1 MIKVFGKNDKNF
13 ASNGDVILLP
23 FKAKVYKQ
31 DNGDFY
37 LDFECGLEYI
47 DYIVEDNI
55 IVAPT
60 PQGEQAFR
68 IQNVEKT
75 KSKLTTKAYHVF
87 YDSENYV
94 IADSFVVDK
103 NCADT
108 LEHLNNATDTLSPFE
123 TTSDVATVDS
133 LRCVRKS
140 LAEAINLVLERWGG
154 HLYRDNFTIGILSS
168 IGQDNGIT
176 VRYAKDLKEISCS
189 EDWSEVVT
197 KLLAVGKDGILLNEI
212 DSSADIYV
220 YSATTYSVPYTKVVS
235 FEQDINEE
243 DYTTETAYKQALV
256 NDLRTQAQAYVDANC
271 VPKMYYTLKANL
283 DKITDIGDT
292 VEVIDERLGIDLRTN
307 VIAFE
312 YDCIL
317 GKYTEIEFG
326 NFQRTLSNL
335 ISTITAETTKTNTMQ
350 IQNAVEPIW
359 STLEKSYVVF
369 EGNKILVLDD
379 LPKENATK
387 IMRIDSAGVWSSS
400 DGINGTF
407 KKIITIDGDF
417 QPINDEKLVDYIF
430 AKGTSGAWT
439 YKKYQSGQC
448 EAWCKLSINSTDV
461 TWSTFSSFNKGD
473 ASLVYPFNI
482 SNAIIEATMDT
493 CGADTGWIAQAK
505 ATSNAGGSLT
515 IVRSG
520 DTGTITVNVH
530 VMGQWR

>member
-1 MIKVFGKNDKNF
+1 MIKVFGKTDKNF

-23 FKAKVYKQ
+23 LKAKVYKQ

-94 IADSFVVDK
+94 IADSYVVEKD
-103 NCADT
+103 CADA

-123 TTSDVATVDS
+123 TMSDVATIDS
-133 LRCVRKS
+133 YRCVRQS
-140 LAEAINLVLERWGG
+140 LAEAVNTVLERWGG

-176 VRYAKDLKEISCS
+176 VRYAKNLKEILCS

-197 KLLAVGKDGILLNEI
+197 KCLAVGKDGILLNAL

-220 YSATTYSVPYTKVVS
+220 YSTTTYSVPYTKVVS
-235 FEQDINEE
+235 FEQNINEE
-243 DYTTETAYKQALV
+243 DYETEEAYKQALV
-256 NDLRTQAQAYVDANC
+256 SDLRTQAQAYVDANC

-283 DKITDIGDT
+283 EQVTDIGDT
-292 VEVIDERLGIDLRTN
+292 VEVIDESLGIDLMTQ

-317 GKYTEIEFG
+317 GKYTEVEFG
-326 NFQRTLSNL
+326 NFQKTLSNL
-335 ISTITAETTKTNTMQ
+335 MSTITAETTKSTTMQ
-350 IQNAVEPIW
+350 IQNAVDPIW

-369 EGNKILVLDD
+369 EGNRILVLDE

-417 QPINDEKLVDYIF
+417 QPLNNEKLVDYVVE
-430 AKGTSGAWT
+430 KGTSGGWT
-439 YKKYQSGQC
+439 FKKYQSGQC
-448 EAWCKLSINSTDV
+448 EAWFKASIDSSTV
-461 TWSTFSSFNKGD
+461 TWSSLSSLHHGD
-473 ASLVYPFNI
+473 ASIVYPFNI

-493 CGADTGWIAQAK
+493 CGSDVGWIAQAK
-505 ATSNAGGSLT
+505 ATSNAGATLT
-515 IVRSG
+515 IVRDG
-520 DTGTITVNVH
+520 NTGTMTINVH
-530 VMGQWR
+530 VLGQWR

>member
-23 FKAKVYKQ
+23 LKAKVYKQ

-68 IQNVEKT
+68 IRNVEKT
-75 KSKLTTKAYHVF
+75 KSKLTTRAYHVF
-87 YDSENYV
+87 YDSENFV
-94 IADSFVVDK
+94 IADSYVVEKD
-103 NCADT
+103 CAEA
-108 LEHLNNATDTLSPFE
+108 LEHLNSATDTLSPFE
-123 TTSDVATVDS
+123 TTSDIATVDS

-154 HLYRDNFTIGILSS
+154 HLYRNNFTIGILSS

-176 VRYAKDLKEISCS
+176 VRYAKNLKEISCS

-197 KLLAVGKDGILLNEI
+197 KLLAVGKDGILLNEF
-212 DSSADIYV
+212 DSSVDIYV
-220 YSATTYSVPYTKVVS
+220 YSTTTYSVPYTKVVS

-243 DYTTETAYKQALV
+243 DYETEEAYKQALV

-283 DKITDIGDT
+283 DKITDVGDT
-292 VEVIDERLGIDLRTN
+292 VEVIDERLGIDLMTS
-307 VIAFE
+307 VIAFQ

-326 NFQRTLSNL
+326 NFQKTLSNL
-335 ISTITAETTKTNTMQ
+335 LSTITAETTKTNTMQ
-350 IQNAVEPIW
+350 IQNAVDPIW

-369 EGNKILVLDD
+369 DGAKILVLDD
-379 LPKENATK
+379 LPKENAQNVIK
-387 IMRIDSAGVWSSS
+387 IDSQGIQFGQ
-400 DGINGTF
+400 DGISGTFNTSWAIGGTF
-407 KKIITIDGDF
+407 K
-417 QPINDEKLVDYIF
+417 PYNNEALVDYIIEE
-430 AKGTSGAWT
+430 GTSGIWKYRKHSSGLVELDGVDSVTSISSWT
-439 YKKYQSGQC
+439 
-448 EAWCKLSINSTDV
+448 
-461 TWSTFSSFNKGD
+461 SFDTVLYYANR
-473 ASLVYPFNI
+473 AVAYPFNVT
-482 SNAIIEATMDT
+482 NAIITANIGTDSSIS
-493 CGADTGWIAQAK
+493 WIANAK
-505 ATSNAGGSLT
+505 ADSASQTMLTVVRNATSGGFT
-515 IVRSG
+515 IN
-520 DTGTITVNVH
+520 IH
-530 VMGQWR
+530 VVGKWR